1 MTEKV
6 VSIGGAPLPGEPV
19 PEVLVILRG
28 MLAEAEQGNVRSLAL
43 TWTDSGRSI
52 FTNWH
57 SDNDY
62 FALMGGAGFLH
73 HRLMLGVKTD

>member
-1 MTEKV
+1 VTEKV
-6 VSIGGAPLPGEPV
+6 VSIGGAPLPGDPV

-28 MLAEAEQGNVRSLAL
+28 LLADAERGNVRSIAL

-52 FTNWH
+52 FTNWN

-73 HRLMLGVKTD
+73 HRLMQGVKID

>member
-1 MTEKV
+1 MNDKV
-6 VSIGGAPLPGEPV
+6 VSICGAPLPGDPV

-28 MLAEAEQGNVRSLAL
+28 LLADAERGNVRSIAL
-43 TWTDSGRSI
+43 TWTDSSRSI

-73 HRLMLGVKTD
+73 HRLMQGVKID